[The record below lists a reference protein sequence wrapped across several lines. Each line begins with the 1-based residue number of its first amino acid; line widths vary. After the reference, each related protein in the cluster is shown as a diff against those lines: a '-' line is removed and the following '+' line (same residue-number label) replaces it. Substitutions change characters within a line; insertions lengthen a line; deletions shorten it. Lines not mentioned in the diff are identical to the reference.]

1 MTAAE
6 YRAARV
12 AAGLTQRQAAEAIGV
27 APNTIARRERGERP
41 VTPEAAAALLYAIT
55 GQRHTV
61 VERRKV
67 AAIEHPEPPG

>member
-12 AAGLTQRQAAEAIGV
+12 AAYLTQLQAAEAIGV

-41 VTPEAAAALLYAIT
+41 ITPEAAAALLYAIE
-55 GQRHTV
+55 QR
-61 VERRKV
+61 R
-67 AAIEHPEPPG
+67 PPPATQAGD

>member
-1 MTAAE
+1 VTRQE

-41 VTPEAAAALLYAIT
+41 ITPEAAAALLYAI
-55 GQRHTV
+55 
-61 VERRKV
+61 
-67 AAIEHPEPPG
+67 EHREPPPAANAQRARDPRG